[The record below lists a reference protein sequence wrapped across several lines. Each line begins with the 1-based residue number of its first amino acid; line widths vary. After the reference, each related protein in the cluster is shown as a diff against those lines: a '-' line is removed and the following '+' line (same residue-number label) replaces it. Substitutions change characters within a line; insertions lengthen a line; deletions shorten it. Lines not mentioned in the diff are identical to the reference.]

1 MLGRFM
7 PVAALRSSRDVA
19 SKPLAQNVRRIAS
32 TAASGAYSRGLP
44 HGRLFTT
51 RAAVRNSVHYMDP
64 NAVEQVAAKRLFD
77 NLDASAEEAG
87 VTIVPVMGIL
97 GGLGDILADVAAREQ
112 SGIAE
117 LTIAY
122 TIDGWIPTRGS
133 QLTSTLQQPAKRLAF

>member
-1 MLGRFM
+1 
-7 PVAALRSSRDVA
+7 
-19 SKPLAQNVRRIAS
+19 
-32 TAASGAYSRGLP
+32 
-44 HGRLFTT
+44 
-51 RAAVRNSVHYMDP
+51 MDP

-133 QLTSTLQQPAKRLAF
+133 QLTSTLQQPAKRLAFEKGGFVEIEPSQEIEEFDFGPEIGRQKVVGQYPGSEIATLPRHVSTRGDCKGQLWRR